1 MNRVST
7 IASRLKEYRDI
18 HEFTLADMEQ
28 KIGIPAQTLNRYE
41 LGQRAPKIDVA
52 VQIAERLGINPLW
65 LQGYDVLEDE
75 ENPTPVS
82 EGGPSDEAMKVAR
95 AYDQADPKD
104 QRTVRVILDIEDE
117 YSIGLVARGGKTV
130 TPTRTARKSV
140 IDQLTRESEAE
151 ADKENE
157 RL

>member
-1 MNRVST
+1 MLDTIFSPERLQEAMNGMSNIELAEKLGCARSNISMYLSGKRTPTKMTIQLMAICLGVSPT
-7 IASRLKEYRDI
+7 WLMGLNVPKYIDR
-18 HEFTLADMEQ
+18 
-28 KIGIPAQTLNRYE
+28 PTLN
-41 LGQRAPKIDVA
+41 
-52 VQIAERLGINPLW
+52 
-65 LQGYDVLEDE
+65 
-75 ENPTPVS
+75 S
-82 EGGPSDEAMKVAR
+82 ESGPSDEAMKVAR

-117 YSIGLVARGGKTV
+117 YNIGLVARGGKTV